1 MFLFSLALVA
11 QCLPV
16 SVLKAV
22 FHCSTP
28 VHRILYIEN
37 QHTSPGRYP
46 HLEKQ
51 RVRKDVTCK
60 YWQLRAANMICLS
73 KAFFLI
79 IEIEKS
85 KEVLNPSSSPLL
97 SQGA

>member
-22 FHCSTP
+22 FHCSTT
-28 VHRILYIEN
+28 VQYIEN
-37 QHTSPGRYP
+37 QHTSPERYP

-51 RVRKDVTCK
+51 RVRKDVTWK

>member
-11 QCLPV
+11 RCLPV

-22 FHCSTP
+22 FHCSTT
-28 VHRILYIEN
+28 VQYIEN

-51 RVRKDVTCK
+51 RVRKDVIWK
-60 YWQLRAANMICLS
+60 YWQLQAANVICLS

>member
-22 FHCSTP
+22 FHCSTT
-28 VHRILYIEN
+28 VQYIEN

-51 RVRKDVTCK
+51 RVRKDVTWK

-85 KEVLNPSSSPLL
+85 KKVLNPSSSPLL

>member
-22 FHCSTP
+22 FHCSTT
-28 VHRILYIEN
+28 VQYIEN

-51 RVRKDVTCK
+51 RVRKDVTWK

>member
-1 MFLFSLALVA
+1 MA

-22 FHCSTP
+22 FHCSTT
-28 VHRILYIEN
+28 VQYIEN

-51 RVRKDVTCK
+51 RVRKDVTWK

>member
-11 QCLPV
+11 RCLPV

-22 FHCSTP
+22 FHCSTT
-28 VHRILYIEN
+28 VQYIEN

-51 RVRKDVTCK
+51 RVRKDVTWK